1 MSSGVLLFL
10 TTFVASAVEAVEALT
25 IVLAVGVVRGW
36 RSTLFGVGAAA
47 LALAAVV
54 VALGSALSAIPI
66 DTLRLVVGALLL
78 AFGLQWLRKA
88 ILRASGFKPLH
99 DEAAAFARERRE
111 AEDASPVG
119 GTRIDWYSFTVAFKG
134 VLLEGLEV
142 AFIVITFGTTQSRLG
157 LAAAA
162 AAAAVV
168 LVVAVGLAVRAPLER
183 VPENALKFVVG
194 LLLTSFGIF
203 WGGEGA
209 GVSWPG
215 SDVAIVAILAFL
227 ALFSFALV
235 RQLRRND
242 SRHSLQ
248 GRAHESPAR
257 FRRVLVELR
266 RRRRLARRIWCRR
279 RARYL
284 RTPGT
289 SGTRRLVGPPRD
301 GGGGAASL
309 AATRD
314 ASEGLTDIG
323 PTSGDSARPD
333 RDLPTG
339 SAWPGR
345 DVART
350 CESAACTM
358 SDHGW
363 PRRSVRPNGCSGA
376 SSSVVTTT

>member
-36 RSTLFGVGAAA
+36 RSTLLGVGAAA
-47 LALAAVV
+47 LALALVV

-99 DEAAAFARERRE
+99 DEAAAFARESRE
-111 AEDASPVG
+111 AEDAAHVG

-142 AFIVITFGTTQSRLG
+142 AFIVITFGSTQSRLG

-194 LLLTSFGIF
+194 VLLTSFGIF
-203 WGGEGA
+203 WAGEGA
-209 GVSWPG
+209 GVAWPG
-215 SDVAIVAILAFL
+215 SDVAVLGIVGYM
-227 ALFSFALV
+227 ALLSFALT
-235 RQLRRND
+235 RM
-242 SRHSLQ
+242 
-248 GRAHESPAR
+248 
-257 FRRVLVELR
+257 LR
-266 RRRRLARRIWCRR
+266 RRKAVLT
-279 RARYL
+279 RA
-284 RTPGT
+284 
-289 SGTRRLVGPPRD
+289 
-301 GGGGAASL
+301 AA
-309 AATRD
+309 AHA
-314 ASEGLTDIG
+314 
-323 PTSGDSARPD
+323 
-333 RDLPTG
+333 
-339 SAWPGR
+339 
-345 DVART
+345 
-350 CESAACTM
+350 
-358 SDHGW
+358 
-363 PRRSVRPNGCSGA
+363 
-376 SSSVVTTT
+376 